1 MKTEE
6 VIKTKLQ
13 GYIDTLNSMD
23 EMMDRYTWL
32 MEFGKKSAI
41 VPERFKLK

>member
-13 GYIDTLNSMD
+13 AYIDTLNSMD

-32 MEFGKKSAI
+32 M
-41 VPERFKLK
+41 